1 MVTLENRPHF
11 NSQYARNT
19 SAALLAAILLFP
31 GATQANTEPATP
43 NRSVTA
49 SSIALILP
57 QPASHVVDRRNL
69 LSIRQRSHLGN
80 QLLQAT
86 KEDHISIYV
95 LILNEAPEKEI
106 HAYFSEVATRWET
119 KRLVGFIVCLTDRL
133 IDIKTGLHVIPG
145 KVPGEGLLR
154 DNLLIA
160 SGNAETIAYRQRNVP
175 DAIESATLELLAQYR
190 SILSGNSPTPVL
202 PEPAPTPTPKT
213 TRPAG
218 ISISAA
224 LTANWPLLAAGATIL
239 LAIGAF
245 IALHLHRRRFVLPIP
260 EYRYRLCAPFSGGNS
275 ARTDYRQKH
284 RQPPG

>member
-1 MVTLENRPHF
+1 MNKRPVI
-11 NSQYARNT
+11 NKA
-19 SAALLAAILLFP
+19 AALSVLVVVIAGLTAVIWPLA
-31 GATQANTEPATP
+31 
-43 NRSVTA
+43 
-49 SSIALILP
+49 
-57 QPASHVVDRRNL
+57 
-69 LSIRQRSHLGN
+69 QRYG
-80 QLLQAT
+80 
-86 KEDHISIYV
+86 
-95 LILNEAPEKEI
+95 
-106 HAYFSEVATRWET
+106 
-119 KRLVGFIVCLTDRL
+119 
-133 IDIKTGLHVIPG
+133 
-145 KVPGEGLLR
+145 
-154 DNLLIA
+154 
-160 SGNAETIAYRQRNVP
+160 GNAETIAYRQRNVP